1 MFKNKIKFLGRKY
14 FQKKS
19 IFQESVLVFKKGYPR
34 DCPFFVSYKE
44 SWERVLPYWVGKR
57 VIFYYMFQSIR
68 IAA

>member
-1 MFKNKIKFLGRKY
+1 LGRKY

-19 IFQESVLVFKKGYPR
+19 IFQESVLVLKKGQAR

-44 SWERVLPYWVGKR
+44 SWEGCLPYWVGNNM
-57 VIFYYMFQSIR
+57 IFYDMNQSIR